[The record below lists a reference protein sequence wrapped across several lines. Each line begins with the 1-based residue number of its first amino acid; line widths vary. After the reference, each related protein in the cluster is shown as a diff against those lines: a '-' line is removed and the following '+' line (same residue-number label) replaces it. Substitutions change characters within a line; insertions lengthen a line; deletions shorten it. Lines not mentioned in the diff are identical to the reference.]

1 MFMKKIVPF
10 LVAVSALF
18 AVICICAMSDGADKT
33 KPYAAPDVTFKMA
46 DKTETKL
53 STLKGNVVLILA
65 GTVGSK
71 PDSELCAAVA
81 AVLEGR
87 KDKAVKAFHVN
98 YYQGAKHTEDFLKNN
113 PLSFPAV
120 ADQTGAVSEKLGVA
134 CNPTLFVIDKFGMV
148 RLIGSSDKDALG
160 ALVDSLLAEEK
171 TGSSFTSN
179 ASPSYEKGK
188 PLPPLAVKLLKGKGI
203 NIYSVFPS
211 YKYTFI
217 LITKVG

>member
-1 MFMKKIVPF
+1 MKRIIPF
-10 LVAVSALF
+10 FAAAIALVAV
-18 AVICICAMSDGADKT
+18 VCIASMSDGADKT

-53 STLKGNVVLILA
+53 STLKGNVVMLLV
-65 GTVGSK
+65 GTIGSK
-71 PDSELCAAVA
+71 ADGELCAAITA
-81 AVLEGR
+81 TLEGR
-87 KDKAVKAFHVN
+87 KDKAVKAYHVN
-98 YYQGAKHTEDFLKNN
+98 FYQDAKHTEEFLKSN

-120 ADQTGAVSEKLGVA
+120 ADRAGTVADKLDVK

-148 RLIGSSDKDALG
+148 RLIGSTDKDALG
-160 ALVDSLLAEEK
+160 TLVDALLVEEK
-171 TGSSFTSN
+171 TGDSFVSN

-188 PLPPLAVKLLKGKGI
+188 ALPPLAVKTLKGKGI